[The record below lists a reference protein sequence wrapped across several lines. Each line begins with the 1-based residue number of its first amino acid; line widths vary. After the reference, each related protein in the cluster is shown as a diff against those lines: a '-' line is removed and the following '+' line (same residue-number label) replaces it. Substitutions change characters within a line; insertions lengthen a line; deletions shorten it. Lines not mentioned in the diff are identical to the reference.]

1 MKFFIINILL
11 IISIID
17 IFSQNSDT
25 SKILNQVEIRA
36 IKSNDFGRKNLNGV
50 ENGAI
55 YEGKKTELIQ
65 LSKLTVNLATNNARQ
80 VFAKI
85 PGLNIWESDGA
96 GLQLGIG
103 ARGLSPNRTANFNT
117 RQNGYDIAADPL
129 GYPESYY
136 TPPMEA
142 LDRIEVIRGAASL
155 QYGTQFGGMLN
166 FVFLQPDTSQRW
178 NVHTRQTAGSFG
190 FFGSYNRL
198 KFASKDKRTAG
209 VFIYQHRQGNGWRPN
224 SKFGLDMAY
233 LDLHRHV
240 TERLEI
246 GFEYTILKYLAQQAG
261 GLTDAQ
267 FRQNPRQSLRAR
279 NWFSIL
285 WNLPSLSLDYN
296 FDNGATWKTRL
307 FGLSSN
313 RQALGNLERINVVD
327 FGGKRNLIRGDFK
340 NYGAETRFLQH
351 FFTKKDLK
359 NTLLVGARW
368 FEGNTRAQ
376 QGLGADGGDANF
388 RFLRQDERLED
399 SDFDFHNQNFA
410 AFSEYIFRLS
420 PKLSLTPGIRFEYIK
435 TASSGYYRQTTKD
448 LAGNV
453 VSDKIF
459 DNNDTERT
467 RRLLLMGIGL
477 SWKPTYFMEMYANV
491 SQNYRAINFT
501 DLRINNPS
509 LAVNPNIKDERGFT
523 ADWGIRGDWRN
534 RINYDISAFG
544 ILYRDRIGQVL
555 KADRP
560 PLFLD
565 YRYRTNIADAYYTG
579 IEAYIEMDIYN
590 LNKMYKSPHRLLWFV
605 NGTILKARYFNTDDL
620 SIKGKKVEMAP
631 PYSLRSGLT
640 YGYKNL
646 LKASLSAHFVGEHF
660 TDATNARQA
669 TGAVNGIVPSYTVAD
684 FSVSYNFFRT
694 YTIEFS
700 CNNIFNQMYFTRR
713 AEAYPGPGIIPS
725 DGRAFFV
732 GLDIKF

>member
-1 MKFFIINILL
+1 MKFYLIYIALFFNILN
-11 IISIID
+11 
-17 IFSQNSDT
+17 IFSQNIDST
-25 SKILNQVEIRA
+25 HSLNQVEIKA
-36 IKSNDFGRKNLNGV
+36 KKSNDFGRKNLRGV
-50 ENGAI
+50 EGDAI
-55 YEGKKTELIQ
+55 YEGKKTELIEIA
-65 LSKLTVNLATNNARQ
+65 KLTANLATNNARQ

-142 LDRIEVIRGAASL
+142 LDRIEVVRGAASL

-166 FVFLQPDTSQRW
+166 FVFLQPDTSQRYSI
-178 NVHTRQTAGSFG
+178 HTRQTAGSFG

-209 VFIYQHRQGNGWRPN
+209 VLIYQHRQGKGWRPN
-224 SKFGLDMAY
+224 SKFGMNMAY
-233 LDLHRHV
+233 LDLHRHF
-240 TERLEI
+240 TEQLEI
-246 GFEYTILKYLAQQAG
+246 GFEYTILKYLAQQPG
-261 GLTDAQ
+261 GMIDAQ
-267 FRQNPRQSLRAR
+267 FKQDPRQSFRTR

-285 WNLPSLSLDYN
+285 WNLPSISIDYN
-296 FDNGATWKTRL
+296 FDKNTTWKTRV
-307 FGLSSN
+307 FGLYSN

-327 FGGKRNLIRGDFK
+327 LGGNRNLIRGDFK
-340 NYGAETRFLQH
+340 NYGAETRLLHEYFN
-351 FFTKKDLK
+351 KKGNK
-359 NTLLVGARW
+359 NAFLVGARW
-368 FEGNTRAQ
+368 FEGSTRSQ
-376 QGLGADGGDANF
+376 QGLGSDGSSADF
-388 RFLRQDERLED
+388 RFLSYDRLED
-399 SDFDFHNQNFA
+399 SDFDFHNKNLA
-410 AFSEYIFRLS
+410 LFSEHIFRLS
-420 PKLSLTPGIRFEYIK
+420 PKLSITPGVRFEFIN
-435 TASSGYYRQTTKD
+435 TSSSGYYRQTTKD
-448 LAGNV
+448 FAGNI
-453 VSDKIF
+453 VSDKIYD
-459 DNNDTERT
+459 DNFTSRNRK
-467 RRLLLMGIGL
+467 LLLMGVGL

-509 LAVNPNIKDERGFT
+509 LLVNPNIKDERGFT
-523 ADWGIRGDWRN
+523 TDWGIRGDWRN

-560 PLFLD
+560 PLYLD
-565 YRYRTNIADAYYTG
+565 YRYRTNVADAYYAG
-579 IEAYIEMDIYN
+579 IEAYFEADIYN
-590 LNKMYKSPHRLLWFV
+590 LHKTYKSPHRLLWFV

-631 PYSLRSGLT
+631 PYSLRSGFT

-646 LKASLSAHFVGEHF
+646 IKLSLSGHFVGEHF
-660 TDATNARQA
+660 TDATNAIQA
-669 TGAVNGIVPSYTVAD
+669 TGAVNGIIPRYTVAD
-684 FSVSYNFFRT
+684 FSASYNFWRT
-694 YTIEFS
+694 YSIEFS
-700 CNNIFNQMYFTRR
+700 CNNLFNQMYFTRR

-732 GLDIKF
+732 GIDLKF